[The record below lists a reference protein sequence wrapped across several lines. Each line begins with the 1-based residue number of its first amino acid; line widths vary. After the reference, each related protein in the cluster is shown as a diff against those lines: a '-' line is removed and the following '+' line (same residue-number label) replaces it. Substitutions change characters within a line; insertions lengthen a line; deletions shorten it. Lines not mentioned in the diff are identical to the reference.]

1 VRRTAAGRMQRSA
14 RGGLLRAGS
23 ASSFKAEKESSESGK
38 ESGDTL
44 RDGDEGKAVRDKHRP
59 VQAQV
64 SKLDMTAADSLS
76 QPVTVFT
83 VLVVAAVAGALYYR
97 SKE

>member
-1 VRRTAAGRMQRSA
+1 MQRSA
-14 RGGLLRAGS
+14 RGDIIRGGS

-59 VQAQV
+59 MQAQV
-64 SKLDMTAADSLS
+64 SSLEVTAADS
-76 QPVTVFT
+76 QPATVFT